1 MECQTY
7 DCPEEWMVL
16 NAEIINNIFEGMNKL
31 ILDRYN

>member
-1 MECQTY
+1 MTVQKNGWSY
-7 DCPEEWMVL
+7 